1 MTSMAC
7 CLPSP
12 LIPMPSISISGPKNS
27 ILAFTEAGWV
37 KGDALQCEV
46 TTLGEAIRHYEA
58 AFLCAIR
65 PCEKLLPGQSELKYF
80 DFSDTS
86 NELNGLVDIH
96 VLRNGLEICPKQD
109 LSFLLEESDHVE
121 IGLLVC

>member
-1 MTSMAC
+1 MYQRHSK
-7 CLPSP
+7 P

-37 KGDALQCEV
+37 KGAALQCEV
-46 TTLGEAIRHYEA
+46 KTLGEAVRHYET

-80 DFSDTS
+80 DYSDMS
-86 NELNGLVDIH
+86 NELDGLVDIH
-96 VLRNGLEICPKQD
+96 VFRSGLEICPKQD
-109 LSFLLEESDHVE
+109 L
-121 IGLLVC
+121 